1 MPLQLFACYLKL
13 PIFALVLARLG
24 GLLLMQ
30 PVLGAAAVPVRL
42 RLLLIVGLAALMTP
56 LIAVPSAMPDD
67 MVSIGIAF
75 GGELLLGAILG
86 LVGAICFLGLQL
98 GGLMIAMESGLA
110 FGQIVNPATEEDE
123 NVLGTFY
130 LQLAVV
136 VYLILGGHRALIGA
150 CLDTFDTIPLLC
162 GTTGISHGPDLLV
175 TAVQLSCELAFRVA
189 APALLALFLVNL
201 ALGFIGRTMPQLNI
215 LAVGFSLKTMI
226 AFMFMAVAL
235 PAAMEGFIDVTEDLY
250 GWLNDLVNH

>member
-1 MPLQLFACYLKL
+1 MPTELFAFYLKL
-13 PIFALVLARLG
+13 PIFALVLARIG

-30 PVLGAAAVPVRL
+30 PVLGALAVPMQL
-42 RLLLIVGLAALMTP
+42 RVLLVIGLAALMTP
-56 LIAVPSAMPDD
+56 IVAVPATMPTD
-67 MVSIGIAF
+67 MVTIGIAF

-86 LVGAICFLGLQL
+86 LIGALCFLGLQL
-98 GGLMIAMESGLA
+98 GGLLIAMESGLA
-110 FGQIVNPATEEDE
+110 FGQIVNPATEEE
-123 NVLGTFY
+123 ETVLGTFY

-150 CLDTFDTIPLLC
+150 CLDTFDTIPLLS
-162 GTTGISHGPDLLV
+162 GVASLTHGPDLLI
-175 TAVQLSCELAFRVA
+175 AALQLSCELAFRVA

-226 AFMFMAVAL
+226 AFLFMAVAL

-250 GWLNDLVNH
+250 GWLDQLVNR